1 MLCPSCRVHTRKGFP
16 FCLRCGQPLPG
27 HDLSQ
32 ATPSVLYPPD
42 GEGRALVDECTTIG
56 RAFDNRVILNDKFAS
71 RYHARIW
78 REPGGYRLEDL
89 DSMNGTFVN
98 GDRLNAGES
107 RTLKDYDVIGIA
119 PTTQLRIEQPRSVDI
134 GSKTM
139 ISAPEMTMMGAPS
152 SASPAASLSGVA
164 EAAPATGMDLKPRR
178 RSGWAL
184 KQVPVQ
190 GTEPRWVLRNTRT
203 SAYLQL
209 TDRDRFIWD
218 RLDGE
223 HSIRD
228 LLLGYAREYG
238 QLALPRIQQLLD
250 QLQGVGLLSRQGESE
265 AVKPSPLDRVVA
277 ALVRAELAVSG
288 LDGRVERAYR
298 AFGWRFFTPIGLAL
312 VMLLALGG
320 LLAFIVAS
328 RHARLFD
335 VGGAGVVGVVLA
347 LVAYTVALMVH
358 EGAHALA
365 TKSFGRKVPRGGL
378 MLMMGM
384 PYAFVDTTDMWL
396 EGRGPRIMVSLAG
409 PVATA
414 ALTAFF
420 AAGAALVPSP
430 VIAGVCFQ
438 VAFALYINTLFNFN
452 PLIPLDGY
460 YALSDWLET
469 PRLREEA
476 SAYFRKGLW
485 HDLATRQRMGR
496 RQLGMAV
503 YGMFAVVGMF
513 AFLLLGVFS
522 WTSRIGPLVHDHVP
536 APFDTVVLVAGLLL
550 LFFPVWYF
558 PTLKLVRSVR
568 RRMRREVGQV
578 ELEAQTA

>member
-1 MLCPSCRVHTRKGFP
+1 M
-16 FCLRCGQPLPG
+16 
-27 HDLSQ
+27 
-32 ATPSVLYPPD
+32 LYPPEGD
-42 GEGRALVDECTTIG
+42 GRALTDACTTAG
-56 RAFDNRVILNDKFAS
+56 RAPDNRVVVKDKFAS

-98 GDRLNAGES
+98 GERLNAGES
-107 RTLKDYDVIGIA
+107 RVLRDYDVIGIG
-119 PTTQLRIEQPRSVDI
+119 PTSQLRIEQPRTTDI

-139 ISAPEMTMMGAPS
+139 ISAPDTTMVALTGA
-152 SASPAASLSGVA
+152 VA
-164 EAAPATGMDLKPRR
+164 ESTPATGLDVKPRR

-190 GTEPRWVLRNTRT
+190 GTEARWVLRNTRT

-218 RLDGE
+218 QLDGE
-223 HSIRD
+223 HSVRD
-228 LLLGYAREYG
+228 LLLAYARQYG

-250 QLQGVGLLSRQGESE
+250 QLSRAGLLGRTGEPDTR
-265 AVKPSPLDRVVA
+265 KPSPVDRVVA
-277 ALVRAELAVSG
+277 ALLRAELAVSG
-288 LDGRVERAYR
+288 IDGRMDRAYR
-298 AFGWRFFTPIGLAL
+298 AFGWRFFTRVGIAI
-312 VMLLALGG
+312 VILLAIGG
-320 LLAFIVAS
+320 LLVFAVAA

-335 VGGAGVVGVVLA
+335 VGGAGVVGVVA
-347 LVAYTVALMVH
+347 AIVAYVGALIVH
-358 EGAHALA
+358 EMAHALA

-420 AAGAALVPSP
+420 AAGAALLPSP
-430 VIAGVCFQ
+430 VAAGVCFQ

-460 YALSDWLET
+460 YALSDWLEM

-485 HDLATRQRMGR
+485 RDLSTRQPMGR

-513 AFLLLGVFS
+513 LFILLGIFS
-522 WTSRIGPLVHDHVP
+522 WTSRLGRLVHDHVP
-536 APFDTVVLVAGLLL
+536 APFDTAILAAGLLL
-550 LFFPVWYF
+550 VFFPVWYF
-558 PTLKLVRSVR
+558 PLIKIVRSVR
-568 RRMRREVGQV
+568 RRARREVGSV
-578 ELEAQTA
+578 ELGSQPA

>member
-1 MLCPSCRVHTRKGFP
+1 
-16 FCLRCGQPLPG
+16 LRCGQPLPG

-32 ATPSVLYPPD
+32 SAPSTLYPPE
-42 GEGRALVDECTTIG
+42 GEGRPLVAECTTIG
-56 RAFDNRVILNDKFAS
+56 RSRDNGVVVNDKFAS

-78 REPGGYRLEDL
+78 REPTGYRLEDL

-98 GDRLNAGES
+98 GERLAAGAS
-107 RTLKDYDVIGIA
+107 RVLKDYDVIGIA

-134 GSKTM
+134 GSKTL
-139 ISAPEMTMMGAPS
+139 ISAPDSTMVGATAA
-152 SASPAASLSGVA
+152 SASTSGLV
-164 EAAPATGMDLKPRR
+164 EAAQPTGMDLKPRR

-218 RLDGE
+218 QLDGE

-228 LLLGYAREYG
+228 LLLAYARQYG

-250 QLQGVGLLSRQGESE
+250 QLQGAGLLQRAGEPE
-265 AVKPSPLDRVVA
+265 ARKPGPLDRVVA
-277 ALVRAELAVSG
+277 ALVRAELALSG
-288 LDGRVERAYR
+288 IDTRMDRVYR
-298 AFGWRFFTPIGLAL
+298 VIGWRFFTRIGLGI
-312 VMLLALGG
+312 VILLAIGG
-320 LLAFIVAS
+320 LLAFAVAS
-328 RHARLFD
+328 RHSRLFD
-335 VGGAGVVGVVLA
+335 VGGAGVVGVVIAILA
-347 LVAYTVALMVH
+347 YVVALMVH
-358 EGAHALA
+358 ELAHALA

-420 AAGAALVPSP
+420 AAGAAFLPSH
-430 VIAGVCFQ
+430 VAAGVCFQ

-460 YALSDWLET
+460 YALSDWLEM

-485 HDLATRQRMGR
+485 HDLFTRQPMGR
-496 RQLGMAV
+496 RQVGMAL
-503 YGMFAVVGMF
+503 YGMLAVVGMF
-513 AFLLLGVFS
+513 GFLLLGVFS
-522 WTSRIGPLVHDHVP
+522 WTTRIGGLVHDHVP
-536 APFDTVVLVAGLLL
+536 APFDKVILVAGLLL

-558 PTLKLVRSVR
+558 PTLKVWRSIK
-568 RRMRREVGQV
+568 RRMRREQGTV
-578 ELEAQTA
+578 ELETQPA

>member
-1 MLCPSCRVHTRKGFP
+1 VHTRQGFP

-27 HDLSQ
+27 QDLSQ
-32 ATPSVLYPPD
+32 ATPSILHPPD
-42 GEGRALVDECTTIG
+42 GGEGRPLSDACTTIG
-56 RAFDNRVILNDKFAS
+56 RARDNRVVVNDKFAS
-71 RYHARIW
+71 RYHARLW
-78 REPGGYRLEDL
+78 REPSSYRLEDL

-98 GDRLNAGES
+98 GERLRAGES
-107 RTLKDYDVIGIA
+107 RLLRDFDVIGIS
-119 PTTQLRIEQPRSVDI
+119 PTTQLRIEQPRAAEI

-139 ISAPEMTMMGAPS
+139 ISAPEMTIIGAPAVGS
-152 SASPAASLSGVA
+152 GAATMSAAAEPAV
-164 EAAPATGMDLKPRR
+164 ATGMDLKPRR

-218 RLDGE
+218 QLDGE

-228 LLLGYAREYG
+228 LLLAYAREYG

-250 QLQGVGLLSRQGESE
+250 QLNGVGLLGRAGEPDIK
-265 AVKPSPLDRVVA
+265 KPSPVDRVVM
-277 ALVRAELAVSG
+277 ALVRAELALSG
-288 LDGRVERAYR
+288 IDGRMDKVYR
-298 AFGWRFFTPIGLAL
+298 AFGWRFFTRVGLAI
-312 VMLLALGG
+312 VVLLAIGG
-320 LLAFIVAS
+320 LLAFAVAA

-335 VGGAGVVGVVLA
+335 VGGAGVVGVVIA
-347 LVAYTVALMVH
+347 IAAYVGALMVH
-358 EGAHALA
+358 ELAHALA

-396 EGRGPRIMVSLAG
+396 EGRGPRIMVSMAG

-420 AAGAALVPSP
+420 AAGAALLPSP
-430 VIAGVCFQ
+430 VAAGVCFQ

-460 YALSDWLET
+460 YALSDWLEM

-485 HDLATRQRMGR
+485 RDLLTRQPMGR

-513 AFLLLGVFS
+513 GFLLLGVFS
-522 WTSRIGPLVHDHVP
+522 WTSRIGGLVHAHVP
-536 APFDTVVLVAGLLL
+536 PPFDTVILITGLLL

-558 PTLKLVRSVR
+558 PTLKAWRSLR
-568 RRMRREVGQV
+568 RRMRREQGTV
-578 ELEAQTA
+578 ELAPQPA

>member
-1 MLCPSCRVHTRKGFP
+1 MLCPFCRVHTRKGFP
-16 FCLRCGQPLPG
+16 YCLRCGQPLPG
-27 HDLSQ
+27 HNLRE
-32 ATPSVLYPPD
+32 ANPSFLYPPD

-56 RAFDNRVILNDKFAS
+56 RALDNRVAINDKFAS

-78 REPGGYRLEDL
+78 REPTGYRLEDL

-98 GDRLNAGES
+98 GERLKAGES
-107 RTLKDYDVIGIA
+107 RVLKDYDVIGIA
-119 PTTQLRIEQPRSVDI
+119 PTTQLRIEQPRSADI
-134 GSKTM
+134 GSKTV
-139 ISAPEMTMMGAPS
+139 ISAPEMTMMGPP

-164 EAAPATGMDLKPRR
+164 EAAPATGMDLRPRR

-203 SAYLQL
+203 SSYLQL

-218 RLDGE
+218 MLDGE
-223 HSIRD
+223 HSVRD
-228 LLLGYAREYG
+228 LLLAYARQYG

-250 QLQGVGLLSRQGESE
+250 QLNGAGLLTRQGESE

-288 LDGRVERAYR
+288 LDARVERAYR
-298 AFGWRFFTPIGLAL
+298 RFGWRFFTPVGLGL
-312 VMLLALGG
+312 VFILALGG

-347 LVAYTVALMVH
+347 LVAYTVALVVH
-358 EGAHALA
+358 EAAHALA

-420 AAGAALVPSP
+420 AAGAALSPSR
-430 VIAGVCFQ
+430 VVAGVCFQ

-476 SAYFRKGLW
+476 SAYFRRGLW

-513 AFLLLGVFS
+513 AFLLLGIFS
-522 WTSRIGPLVHDHVP
+522 WTSRIGPVVHDHVP
-536 APFDTVVLVAGLLL
+536 APFDTVVLVTGLLL

-558 PTLKLVRSVR
+558 PSLKVWRGVR
-568 RRMRREVGQV
+568 RRVRREDGGV
-578 ELEAQTA
+578 EFDAQPA